1 MQSVVVLTTASQ
13 SDKSFLNRSVA
24 VYSTLVDFDYAN
36 VEQPCD
42 FGRNGLYAAFDV
54 GSAAPRVAVSLR

>member
-42 FGRNGLYAAFDV
+42 YGRNGLYAAFV
-54 GSAAPRVAVSLR
+54 CQLM